1 MKTTISITMDE
12 ANIFDSFIMS
22 KRETYSGYS
31 AGSESPAEYEV
42 WSHAANQLGL
52 LHASIIRRFEL
63 IPLRGQ
69 LDVMISREEA
79 AVFHS
84 MIIEKIR
91 SYSGYANGA
100 TTEEDYQEWSDAVSS
115 LETLER
121 QILQRLN
128 GGDQDA

>member
-1 MKTTISITMDE
+1 MKTTISLTMDE
-12 ANIFDSFIMS
+12 ANIFDSFIQS

-69 LDVMISREEA
+69 LDIMITREEA

-84 MIIEKIR
+84 MIVEKIGV
-91 SYSGYANGA
+91 YSGYADGS

-115 LETLER
+115 LVTLES
-121 QILQRLN
+121 RLVLRLEEEA
-128 GGDQDA
+128 DK